1 MPINRLLDA
10 EVGGLFMDKKKLTEA
25 LSKAMEEKGK
35 KKFKQSVEIIINMR
49 GIDFAKSEN
58 RLNLDIVL
66 PKGKGG
72 KELKSAV
79 FAEGNGADDAK
90 RAGADLIIT
99 PDAIPS
105 YAEPAKLKDL
115 SDNYFL
121 LAQPN
126 LMGQVAKSLGQALG
140 KKGKLPKPIVGS
152 VKELIARSKNA
163 VRIVSKGKYMPVAQA
178 LIGTEAM
185 STDDLVE
192 NAEAV
197 YDAVKNKVNEG
208 NIKSVYVKLTMGR
221 PAKVA

>member
-1 MPINRLLDA
+1 
-10 EVGGLFMDKKKLTEA
+10 MDKKKLVEA
-25 LSKAMEEKGK
+25 ISKALEDKGK

-49 GIDFAKSEN
+49 GIDFTKSEN

-79 FAEGNGADDAK
+79 FAEGNMADEARRAK
-90 RAGADLIIT
+90 ADLIIT
-99 PDAIPS
+99 PNDIPA
-105 YAEPAKLKDL
+105 YTDPAKLSDL
-115 SDNYFL
+115 ADHYSL

-126 LMGQVAKSLGQALG
+126 LMGVVAKSLGQVLG
-140 KKGKLPKPIVGS
+140 KRGKLPKPITGNLADLL
-152 VKELIARSKNA
+152 ERSKKT
-163 VRIVSKGKYMPVAQA
+163 VRVASKGRYLPVAQA

-185 STDDLVE
+185 TLDELVE
-192 NAEAV
+192 NAETV

-221 PAKVA
+221 PARAV

>member
-1 MPINRLLDA
+1 
-10 EVGGLFMDKKKLTEA
+10 MDKKKLVDAISRA
-25 LSKAMEEKGK
+25 LEEKGK
-35 KKFKQSVEIIINMR
+35 KKFKQSVELIINMR

-79 FAEGNGADDAK
+79 FAEGSTADDAK

-99 PDAIPS
+99 PDQIPS
-105 YAEPAKLKDL
+105 YAEAAKLKDL

-140 KKGKLPKPIVGS
+140 KKGKLPRPMVGNI
-152 VKELIARSKNA
+152 KELISRSKNS
-163 VRIVSKGKYMPVAQA
+163 VRITSKGKYLPVAQA

-185 STDDLVE
+185 SLDELTE
-192 NAEAV
+192 NAETV

-208 NIKSVYVKLTMGR
+208 NIKSVYVKLTMGK
-221 PAKVA
+221 PARAV

>member
-1 MPINRLLDA
+1 
-10 EVGGLFMDKKKLTEA
+10 MDKKKLVDAISRA
-25 LSKAMEEKGK
+25 LEEKGK
-35 KKFKQSVEIIINMR
+35 KKFKQSVELIINMR

-79 FAEGNGADDAK
+79 FAEGSTADDAK

-99 PDAIPS
+99 PDQIPS
-105 YAEPAKLKDL
+105 YAEAAKLKDL
-115 SDNYFL
+115 SDNYLL

-140 KKGKLPKPIVGS
+140 KKGKLPRPMVGNI
-152 VKELIARSKNA
+152 KELISRSKNS
-163 VRIVSKGKYMPVAQA
+163 VRIVSKGKYLPVAQA

-185 STDDLVE
+185 SVDELTE
-192 NAEAV
+192 NAETV

-208 NIKSVYVKLTMGR
+208 NIKSVYVKLTMGK
-221 PAKVA
+221 PARAI